1 MRRRSVLVA
10 SAGVVAAAGAVVFGV
25 GEAATRPQLHPAGP
39 LPAGLPVEAVAL
51 KTADGAPVGGWLV
64 RGLEGQGAV
73 LLLHGVRSDRSQMVA
88 RARFLHRLGFTAL
101 LIDLPGHGE
110 SPAEH
115 ITFGAN
121 ESQGVTAA
129 LAWLATRFP
138 GDRVGVIGVSMG
150 AAALVLAR
158 PDPPPAAMVLESM
171 YATIREAVSDRLA
184 ERVGP
189 AGRMLAPVLLGQMPL
204 RLGISADD
212 LRPIAAL
219 AELRAP
225 LLLASG
231 SLDTRTT
238 PAETRRLFAAAAAEP
253 KELWIVDG
261 AKHVDLHAF
270 DRAPYEARVGEFL
283 ARTLRAPALA

>member
-1 MRRRSVLVA
+1 MRRRTVLVA
-10 SAGVVAAAGAVVFGV
+10 SAGVVVAAGAGVLGV
-25 GEAATRPQLHPAGP
+25 GEVATRPALHPAGP
-39 LPAGLPVEAVAL
+39 LPAGLPVEPVAL
-51 KTADGAPVGGWLV
+51 KTAEGSHVGGWLA
-64 RGLEGQGAV
+64 RGIEGQGAV
-73 LLLHGVRSDRSQMVA
+73 LLLHGVRSDRSQMVG

-121 ESQGVTAA
+121 ESHAVTAA
-129 LAWLATRFP
+129 LAYLAARFP
-138 GDRVGVIGVSMG
+138 GDRAGVIGVSMG

-158 PDPPPAAMVLESM
+158 PDPAPAAVVLESM
-171 YATIREAVSDRLA
+171 YATIREAVADRLA

-189 AGRMLAPVLLGQMPL
+189 AGRVLAPVLLGQMPL

-225 LLLASG
+225 LLIASG
-231 SLDTRTT
+231 SLDTHTT
-238 PAETRRLFAAAAAEP
+238 PAETRRLFAVAGEP
-253 KELWIVDG
+253 KELWIVEG

-283 ARTLRAPALA
+283 QRTLRAPVLA